1 MLFNSSPLLTSTAQ
15 RRRVPALW
23 SLSPL
28 SKRLLSSWPRLL
40 KGAQAN
46 LLDATASTLSASKL
60 RSSLTPPPPLRP
72 PGSGREDSRGRDPE
86 AAVQTVIWEAEEDTL
101 KKYKKWIFSKTSQQK
116 KLRHISKV
124 SWGHTE
130 YLAWSECLWPKTN
143 PTFAWGPV
151 CPQSL
156 NFVGKT
162 IIYFFWH

>member
-1 MLFNSSPLLTSTAQ
+1 MLFNSSPLLTSTTQ

-86 AAVQTVIWEAEEDTL
+86 AAVQAIIWEAEEDTL
-101 KKYKKWIFSKTSQQK
+101 KKYKKWIFPKLPNRKSCDTSQNFP
-116 KLRHISKV
+116 R
-124 SWGHTE
+124 GHRE
-130 YLAWSECLWPKTN
+130 FLAWFSFLLGHLCWQTQLKIGLT
-143 PTFAWGPV
+143 A
-151 CPQSL
+151 S
-156 NFVGKT
+156 
-162 IIYFFWH
+162 